1 MVKGKKEKRT
11 AEDAGFF
18 QRDYDI
24 LENVNIGETMLRLVC
39 LSNKAEI
46 KHIQLWSNM
55 SKQWNVMYRYNVD
68 EAWSKWKKTAESIS
82 SRRKK

>member
-11 AEDAGFF
+11 AEDSGFF

-24 LENVNIGETMLRLVC
+24 LENVNIGDTMLRLVC

-68 EAWSKWKKTAESIS
+68 EAWSKWKKTAESIA

>member
-18 QRDYDI
+18 QRNYDI

-68 EAWSKWKKTAESIS
+68 EAWSKWKKTAESIA